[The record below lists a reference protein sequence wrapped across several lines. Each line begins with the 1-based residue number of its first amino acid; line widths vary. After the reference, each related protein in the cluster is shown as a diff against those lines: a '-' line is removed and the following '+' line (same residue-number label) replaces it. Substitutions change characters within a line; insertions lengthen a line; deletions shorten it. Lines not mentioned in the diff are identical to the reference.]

1 MGNISDTNF
10 TREHQSTQ
18 GMPPT
23 IDALNVRV
31 SLAQQY
37 SENAQYN
44 LNCIEI
50 LINDQ
55 HMMHQG
61 WSAAVA
67 NMLDT
72 VEKFKFKAE
81 IFENDFKR
89 YLDGREDSISL
100 LNKYAIKF
108 IYFNIIFVII

>member
-1 MGNISDTNF
+1 MRNISDIDF
-10 TREHQSTQ
+10 TREHRRTQ

-72 VEKFKFKAE
+72 VDKFKFKAE

-89 YLDGREDSISL
+89 YLDGREDSIDL
-100 LNKYAIKF
+100 LDKYAVKL
-108 IYFNIIFVII
+108 III